1 MYPNHAIVP
10 NPSILINK
18 SRENVI
24 FLFKNI
30 FLMASR
36 QIFTALIGLL
46 LVVLVA
52 RFYGPEG
59 NGVFAVALLLP
70 STLIQILNLGLPSSN
85 VFFLGKNLN
94 LIKEIFIL
102 NFWITLILFVVVIFV
117 GDVLIIFFKNV
128 LFPSIDYSLLWI
140 ALFLFP

>member
-1 MYPNHAIVP
+1 
-10 NPSILINK
+10 
-18 SRENVI
+18 
-24 FLFKNI
+24 
-30 FLMASR
+30 MASR

-59 NGVFAVALLLP
+59 NGVFDVALLLP

-85 VFFLGKNLN
+85 VFFLGKNLK

-102 NFWITLILFVVVIFV
+102 NFWITLILCIF
-117 GDVLIIFFKNV
+117 GIREIGT
-128 LFPSIDYSLLWI
+128 I
-140 ALFLFP
+140 AWFGQME